1 MNNFLVKLFVKN
13 YENTDD
19 AKVRTGYG
27 VLVSIVGIICNI
39 ILFAIKIAAGLI
51 LKSIAVIADSFNN
64 LSDAASSVI
73 SFVGVKMAD
82 KPADKEHPFGHGR
95 IEYIAAFI
103 VAFLVI
109 QVGFSFL
116 KSSVEKIINPQA
128 VAFNL
133 VSVIILAVSIGIKLW
148 LGYFNKSLGQR
159 VNSKVMKATAID
171 SFSDA
176 AITLV
181 TIVSILVAT
190 FFEINVDG
198 FVGVI
203 LSIIVMWNGISIAK
217 DTLAPLIGEGADPEL
232 YEMIRSKVEGYDGI
246 VGTHDLIVH
255 NYGPGRSMATIHAE
269 VSADLS
275 PLVSHAIID
284 KIEEDVLVD
293 MKVFLVIHMDP
304 VEIDNE
310 TVKFYKDMVNDIVS
324 TIDDE
329 LEIHDFRIVED
340 KGQIN
345 LIFDLVV
352 PFSYR
357 IDEDDK
363 LRKAISDII
372 KDKNMN
378 CKCVIKIER
387 GYIQ

>member
-1 MNNFLVKLFVKN
+1 MNSLLVKLFIKN

-19 AKVRTGYG
+19 AKVRTSYG

-39 ILFAIKIAAGLI
+39 ILFAIKITTGLI

-128 VAFNL
+128 VTFNL

-148 LGYFNKSLGQR
+148 LGFFNKSLGKR
-159 VNSKVMKATAID
+159 VNSKVMKATSID

-181 TIVSILVAT
+181 TVVSILVAT
-190 FFEINVDG
+190 FFEINIDG

-203 LSIIVMWNGISIAK
+203 LSLIVVWNGINIAR

-232 YEMIRSKVEGYDGI
+232 YEMIRSKVESYDGI

-284 KIEEDVLVD
+284 KIEEDILAD

-310 TVKFYKDMVNDIVS
+310 TVKIYKNMVKSIVN
-324 TIDDE
+324 TIDSE
-329 LEIHDFRIVED
+329 LEVHDFRIVED
-340 KGQIN
+340 KGQVN

-352 PFSYR
+352 PFSYK

-363 LRKAISDII
+363 LRKAINDIV
-372 KDKNMN
+372 KDKNTN
-378 CKCVIKIER
+378 CKCVIKVER
-387 GYIQ
+387 GYM

>member
-1 MNNFLVKLFVKN
+1 MNNLLVRLFVKD
-13 YENTDD
+13 YENTGD
-19 AKVRTGYG
+19 AGVRTGYG
-27 VLVSIVGIICNI
+27 VLTSVVGIICNI
-39 ILFAIKIAAGLI
+39 ILFAIKMVSGLV

-116 KSSVEKIINPQA
+116 KSSVEKIINPQE
-128 VAFNL
+128 VVFSL
-133 VSVIILAVSIGIKLW
+133 FSVIILAVSIGLKLW
-148 LGYFNKSLGQR
+148 LGFFNRSLAKK

-171 SFSDA
+171 SFSDS
-176 AITLV
+176 AITFV
-181 TIVSILVAT
+181 TVASILAAK
-190 FFEINVDG
+190 FFEINIDG
-198 FVGVI
+198 FVGVV
-203 LSIIVMWNGISIAK
+203 LSLIVMWNGISIAK

-232 YEMIRSKVEGYDGI
+232 YEMIRSKVEGYEAI

-269 VSADLS
+269 ISAELS
-275 PLVSHAIID
+275 PLVAHAIID
-284 KIEEDVLVD
+284 KIEEDVLTD
-293 MKVFLVIHMDP
+293 MKIFLVIHIDP
-304 VEIDNE
+304 VETNNE
-310 TVKFYKDMVNDIVS
+310 TVWAYKKMVSEIVG
-324 TIDDE
+324 TIDSE
-329 LEIHDFRIVED
+329 LEVHDFRVVED
-340 KGQIN
+340 KGQVN

-352 PFSYR
+352 PFTYR
-357 IDEDDK
+357 IEEDDR
-363 LRKAISDII
+363 LRKAINDVVQ
-372 KDKNMN
+372 DKNAN

-387 GYIQ
+387 GYM

>member
-1 MNNFLVKLFVKN
+1 MNNLLVKLFVKN
-13 YENTDD
+13 YEKTDD

-39 ILFAIKIAAGLI
+39 ILFVIKLVTGVV

-73 SFVGVKMAD
+73 SFIGVKMAD

-103 VAFLVI
+103 VAFFVI

-116 KSSVEKIINPQA
+116 QSSIEKIINPQA

-148 LGYFNKSLGQR
+148 LGFFNRSLGKR
-159 VNSKVMKATAID
+159 VNSKVMRATALD

-176 AITLV
+176 AITFV
-181 TIVSILVAT
+181 TVAAILVAT
-190 FFEINVDG
+190 FFEINIDG
-198 FVGVI
+198 FVGVV
-203 LSIIVMWNGISIAK
+203 LSLIVIWNGISIAK

-232 YEMIRSKVEGYDGI
+232 YEMIRSKVESYDGI

-275 PLVSHAIID
+275 PFVSHAIID
-284 KIEEDVLVD
+284 KIEEDILSD
-293 MKVFLVIHMDP
+293 MKIFLVIHMDP

-310 TVKFYKDMVNDIVS
+310 TIKFYKNMINGIVN
-324 TIDDE
+324 TIDNE
-329 LEIHDFRIVED
+329 LEVHDFRLVED
-340 KGQIN
+340 KGQVN

-352 PFSYR
+352 PFSYK

-363 LRKAISDII
+363 LRKAINDVVR
-372 KDKNMN
+372 DKNAN
-378 CKCVIKIER
+378 CRCVIKIER
-387 GYIQ
+387 GYM